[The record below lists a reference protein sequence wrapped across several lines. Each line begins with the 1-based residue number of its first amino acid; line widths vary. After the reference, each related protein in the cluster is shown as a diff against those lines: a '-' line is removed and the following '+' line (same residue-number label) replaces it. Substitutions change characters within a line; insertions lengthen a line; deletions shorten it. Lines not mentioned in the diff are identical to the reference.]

1 MERNFKTQ
9 GKDPRFW
16 WAGIFA
22 FGQIY
27 YNKIEKT
34 LKKYAKYWSIKL
46 CSYQPD
52 INNQDPANK
61 QEKELE
67 DKFEKL
73 TSNYYYWHQISSQ
86 STTVSPPR
94 LHVYLK
100 ILVNLYVDTLS

>member
-1 MERNFKTQ
+1 MRWLERNFKTL
-9 GKDPRFW
+9 GKDHWFG

-27 YNKIEKT
+27 YKT
-34 LKKYAKYWSIKL
+34 IGKKTKFFGKYWSNKL

-52 INNQDPANK
+52 INNQDPANE

-73 TSNYYYWHQISSQ
+73 TSHYYYRHQTSSQ
-86 STTVSPPR
+86 STSASPPR
-94 LHVYLK
+94 LHL
-100 ILVNLYVDTLS
+100 